1 MAYKKF
7 LKRITIIFVCILVFL
22 TFFSRT
28 LLDLS
33 VPRVSLAFVGQGS
46 IRPEARS
53 TGIVSR
59 ADTER
64 IFAPASGRITQIL
77 QSGDETDSQ
86 TVLFTI
92 SSDLQSLKDSLQQAE
107 HELQVNAL
115 AIEQAIANRSDAQ
128 LRLSQLQNQPL
139 DIPPQPTLNLWEFDM
154 QLDTNTA
161 NIESIQSD
169 IATLEILYA
178 EGIIPRQDITNRE
191 SDLEQL
197 LQSREEIYT
206 RRNMAIENHETSLE
220 NYEDSIAAN
229 QRARQDLIQS
239 QQNIITG
246 HNFTVSSH
254 NMERDRIETCIA
266 NLNEQIEDGGV
277 VYVQLAEHPNRI
289 ITEISPGI
297 DIGTI
302 VVEGAPILTT
312 AIRNNRFEIQAS
324 FPRSQDFIRPNQ
336 DVDITIGTTRLEGTT
351 TRIVPDGGH
360 NLVYIQINTNQLVG
374 GELVHVIVSG
384 GNFPHDSIIPLS
396 ALRQDQNGYYILFIE
411 PSERFF
417 GNDYIVH
424 QMQVEPT
431 RRDARNVAISARW
444 GLELP
449 EGPIVV
455 NSDMPVIALQRVR
468 PVASHDF
475 IPTR

>member
-1 MAYKKF
+1 MEYRKF
-7 LKRITIIFVCILVFL
+7 LKRITIIFVCILIFL

-33 VPRVSLAFVGQGS
+33 VPRVSLAFIGQGS

-53 TGIVSR
+53 TGIVAR

-64 IFAPASGRITQIL
+64 VFAPASGRITQIV
-77 QSGDETDSQ
+77 QQGDETDSQ
-86 TVLFTI
+86 TILFTI
-92 SSDLQSLKDSLQQAE
+92 SSDLQSLKDALQQAE

-115 AIEQAIANRSDAQ
+115 SIEQATSNRANAQ
-128 LRLSQLQNQPL
+128 LQLNQLQNQSL
-139 DIPPQPTLNLWEFDM
+139 DIPTPPTLNLWEFDM
-154 QLDTNTA
+154 QLDANTA
-161 NIESIQSD
+161 NIESTQND

-178 EGIIPRQDITNRE
+178 EGIIPRQDIVNRE
-191 SDLEQL
+191 ADLEQL
-197 LQSREEIYT
+197 QQSREEIYT
-206 RRNMAIENHETSLE
+206 RRNMAIENHEESLVTH
-220 NYEDSIAAN
+220 EDSIAAN
-229 QRARQDLIQS
+229 QRARQDQIQS
-239 QQNIITG
+239 QQNVITG
-246 HNFTVSSH
+246 HNFTISSH
-254 NMERDRIETCIA
+254 NMERSRIETRIA

-277 VYVQLAEHPNRI
+277 VYVQLEEHPNRI

-297 DIGTI
+297 DIGSMI
-302 VVEGAPILTT
+302 VEGAPILTT

-336 DVDITIGTTRLEGTT
+336 DVILSTGTTHLEATV
-351 TRIVPDGGH
+351 TRIVPDGGN
-360 NLVYIQINTNQLVG
+360 NLVYIHITTNQLIG
-374 GELVHVIVSG
+374 GELVHVTVFA
-384 GNFPHDSIIPLS
+384 GNFIHDSVIPLS
-396 ALRQDQNGYYILFIE
+396 ALRQDQSGYYILFVE

-417 GNDYIVH
+417 GNDYIIH

-444 GLELP
+444 GLDLP

-468 PVASHDF
+468 PVAGHDF